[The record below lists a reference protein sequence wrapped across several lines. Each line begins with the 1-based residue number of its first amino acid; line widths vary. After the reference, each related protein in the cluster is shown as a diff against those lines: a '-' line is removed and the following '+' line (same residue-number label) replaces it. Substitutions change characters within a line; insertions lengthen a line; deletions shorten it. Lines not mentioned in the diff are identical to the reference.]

1 MPHQCPAHA
10 TPSWSCLLLLLLLL
24 LLLPWA
30 ATALAGDPSKEH
42 CSVGRFP
49 SNSQLGARPATRK
62 LGATTGGHRTR
73 APHPCPSPASLPS
86 HPLRVQPRTHQL
98 PGFWVARRLNRLSPR
113 KDKGTQLP
121 PSEVRGT
128 SPSSPVGNRD
138 ALFVARECRRELL
151 GGSRS
156 RSPKLLAPVSP
167 LPPIGTLPPRPQL
180 AATKWSWPPCPPVEE
195 ASTD

>member
-1 MPHQCPAHA
+1 VGRGDFMPHQCPAHA

-24 LLLPWA
+24 SWA

-62 LGATTGGHRTR
+62 LGAPTGDHRTR
-73 APHPCPSPASLPS
+73 SPHPCPSPASLPS
-86 HPLRVQPRTHQL
+86 HPRTHQL
-98 PGFWVARRLNRLSPR
+98 PGFWVARRLSRQSPR

-121 PSEVRGT
+121 PSEVHGT
-128 SPSSPVGNRD
+128 SPSSPVSNWD
-138 ALFVARECRRELL
+138 ALLVARECRQELL
-151 GGSRS
+151 GSSRS
-156 RSPKLLAPVSP
+156 CFPKLLAPVSP
-167 LPPIGTLPPRPQL
+167 LPPIGTLPPEPLL